1 MAAFEPIGVEAV
13 IKGLGTFTSGLS
25 SMQKSVDGMAGQSKK
40 ASGDVTLLGV
50 AIASG
55 LGAAVGGAVISGIS
69 KLASGALNVGKNAV
83 GAAAELQNMTI
94 ALEGLAAK
102 EAVSTGQA
110 DNLQEAMKNIGPVA
124 EDLLGK
130 IRDISVISPFE
141 YEDVVKTFRLNMA
154 FGATSDT
161 ALGLTSAIL
170 DMAAAMGLSGAHLE
184 RIAYNFGQMNTVGKV
199 TMRDVRDLALAGVDL
214 TAVLKDQLGM
224 SIEEVNSALAS
235 SKITME
241 DVSTAFIQY
250 ANENFGGASARMSQ
264 TFTGLQSSLKDLF
277 FFASADLLTPALE
290 QVTYKM
296 QEMFVGVNEF
306 VQSGAVKEIGADLGD
321 MAGALMS
328 IPPEVLMTA
337 AELAG
342 LGVATIGVTQAMAT
356 LSPMMAALPAVLS
369 QAVVGFQLYQ
379 GGASLAQVAT
389 LGLNAALIPLAAGF
403 AALVA
408 VLYAA
413 NKAIALNNQV
423 TKETAEVS
431 GEWNAWLKE
440 QVTTQTSATAIA
452 EAYGQKQT
460 ELNGYLEEGGLA
472 ADLLID
478 KEKVL
483 NATAEDLSQAV
494 LDASSSYADYI
505 DAANQVNNANV
516 VTVERYEYIGRAA
529 RKVSET
535 IQQDLVPAL
544 SEGEYM
550 LLKTGRASE
559 IEAKS
564 LEEMAA
570 SSEEAANAAGAVAL
584 NVANL
589 QQEVDGADEVIG
601 RLTGS
606 LGGFS
611 NAAEASD
618 AVERQLNVTLGT
630 TDAMLYAQDDAL
642 KLLALAFDQG
652 RLTQEQ
658 FAAAGLQVLQITDT
672 SAVGYEQLRSVVD
685 TATGGMVNLSGAT
698 EELPAKLQAAALAA
712 DQLATSQEEM
722 AAQAQKAWESF
733 AGSVATGVEQ
743 AVTAYQSG
751 NETMLAEQQAYIA
764 ELLWNQTN
772 TMLAMGQITTD
783 QAMLMQSALASQYGV
798 MVNDS
803 QLATDQILLMF
814 SDWAAGG
821 ATTSEEIVGFLGN
834 IGQKATEMGDQ
845 QAAAID
851 TQLTKFEELRN
862 AAATTSESLGSSI
875 NGAISKM
882 DALEGGTVRSVSN
895 QTAQWAGLG
904 TTAAT
909 AANGQALSADTQI
922 TKWAELD
929 AAVLADSTNINTSQA
944 AIITKATEL
953 QTTTQTAATDE
964 IAQWTAL
971 SESVATNSQSITA
984 SIDSVS
990 EGMNSMQSRTTSAA
1004 SGMTSAIATM
1014 SATVI
1019 EDLDEVLGFV
1029 NKLAKAIDKLPD
1041 EKIIRIIVKYS
1052 GPEGFNFGSPD
1063 FIFYHAYEHL
1073 LDLVENNPVPITV
1086 TETGTT
1092 EAALADVSSAASTS
1106 AQVAAQITATSAA
1119 VQAPPIMHNAT
1130 INMGGQT
1137 INNGMDVAALQ
1148 IMIRQAVAQAL

>member
-102 EAVSTGQA
+102 EAVSSGRA
-110 DNLQEAMKNIGPVA
+110 DNLQEAMANIGPVA

-184 RIAYNFGQMNTVGKV
+184 RIAYNFGQMNTVGKI

-250 ANENFGGASARMSQ
+250 ANENFGGAASRMSQ
-264 TFTGLQSSLKDLF
+264 TFKGLQSSMSDLF

-290 QVTYKM
+290 EVTIKM
-296 QEMFVGVNEF
+296 QEMFKGVNEF
-306 VQSGAVKEIGADLGD
+306 VQSGALKDIGADLGTVT
-321 MAGALMS
+321 AAIMS
-328 IPPEVLMTA
+328 IPPEVIMTA

-342 LGVATIGVTQAMAT
+342 LGVATVGVTQAMAV

-369 QAVVGFQLYQ
+369 EAVVGFQLYQ

-403 AALVA
+403 AALIA

-413 NKAIALNNQV
+413 NKAIALNSQV
-423 TKETAEVS
+423 TKETGEVS

-440 QVTTQTSATAIA
+440 QVTTQTSAVAVV

-494 LDASSSYADYI
+494 LDASKNYEDYI
-505 DAANQVNNANV
+505 NAAKQVNDANV
-516 VTVERYEYIGRAA
+516 VTEQHYEYVGRAA
-529 RKVSET
+529 RIVST
-535 IQQDLVPAL
+535 TVQRDLIPVL

-550 LLKTGRASE
+550 LLKTGRAADA
-559 IEAKS
+559 EARA
-564 LEEMAA
+564 LEEM
-570 SSEEAANAAGAVAL
+570 SVSGIEAANAAGAVTL
-584 NVANL
+584 NTANMR
-589 QQEVDGADEVIG
+589 QEVDGAEDVINRITAG
-601 RLTGS
+601 LT
-606 LGGFS
+606 GFS
-611 NAAEASD
+611 NAVESSD
-618 AVERQLNVTLGT
+618 AVERQLNITLGT
-630 TDAMLYAQDDAL
+630 TDAMLYAQDDAM
-642 KLLALAFDQG
+642 KLLALSFDQG
-652 RLTQEQ
+652 RITQEQ
-658 FAAAGLQVLQITDT
+658 YAAAGLQVLQITDT
-672 SAVGYEQLRSVVD
+672 GAGGYAQLRAVVD
-685 TATGGMVNLSGAT
+685 AATGGMVNLSGAT
-698 EELPAKLQAAALAA
+698 EEIPAKLQAAALAA
-712 DQLATSQEEM
+712 DQLAASQEEM

-743 AVTAYQSG
+743 AVTAYQTG
-751 NETMLAEQQAYIA
+751 NDTMLAEQQAYIA

-772 TMLAMGQITTD
+772 TMLAMGQITTE
-783 QAMLMQSALASQYGV
+783 QAMMMQSALSSQYGV
-798 MVNDS
+798 MVNDA
-803 QLATDQILLMF
+803 QLATDQLLLMF

-821 ATTSEEIVGFLGN
+821 GTTSEQIVGFLGQ

-845 QAAAID
+845 QAAAIN
-851 TQLTKFEELRN
+851 TQLTKFEELRA
-862 AAATTSESLGSSI
+862 AAATTSESLGASVD
-875 NGAISKM
+875 GAISKM
-882 DALEGGTVRSVSN
+882 DALEGGTVISVGN
-895 QTAQWAGLG
+895 QTAQWAALG
-904 TTAAT
+904 TTATT
-909 AANGQALSADTQI
+909 AATGQVASADTQI

-929 AAVLADSTNINTSQA
+929 AAVLTDSTNINTSQS
-944 AIITKATEL
+944 AIITKGLEL
-953 QTTTQTAATDE
+953 QTNTQTTTADQVS
-964 IAQWTAL
+964 QWTTLADTVNTKGT
-971 SESVATNSQSITA
+971 EINSIIDAMGQAMSTMASKAASASTSTA
-984 SIDSVS
+984 SAIDRMVVLMS
-990 EGMNSMQSRTTSAA
+990 EDMNA
-1004 SGMTSAIATM
+1004 GITM
-1014 SATVI
+1014 VEKLEKA
-1019 EDLDEVLGFV
+1019 L
-1029 NKLAKAIDKLPD
+1029 NKLPK
-1041 EKIIRIIVKYS
+1041 EKVIKVRVEYS
-1052 GPEGFNFGSPD
+1052 GPDAFDFGSPN
-1063 FIFYHAYEHL
+1063 FKFYYAFQRL
-1073 LDLVENNPVPITV
+1073 VDLVESNPVPISV

-1092 EAALADVSSAASTS
+1092 EAALADVSSAAVTS
-1106 AQVAAQITATSAA
+1106 AEVAAQIAAAPAA
-1119 VQAPPIMHNAT
+1119 VQAPQIMRSAT
-1130 INMGGQT
+1130 VNMGGQT
-1137 INNGMDVAALQ
+1137 INNGMDAAALQ
-1148 IMIRQAVAQAL
+1148 ILIRQAVAQAL